1 MLHFERN
8 FETLNLCVDS
18 IKGQFAQILGKHEN
32 DFIRSYKVTSIYN
45 LIIN

>member
-18 IKGQFAQILGKHEN
+18 IIGQFAQILGKHEN

-45 LIIN
+45 LIIY